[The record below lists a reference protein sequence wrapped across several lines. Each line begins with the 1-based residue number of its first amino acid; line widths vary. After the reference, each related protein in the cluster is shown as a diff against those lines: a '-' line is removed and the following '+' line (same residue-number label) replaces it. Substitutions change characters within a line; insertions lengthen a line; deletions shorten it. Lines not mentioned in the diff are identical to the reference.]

1 MVLLQNR
8 YQYIPLSDRH
18 LLAVTILHGAI
29 NPNSEPCLLV
39 NAVLRHGFPH
49 DRYYRAMTPP
59 IPYEL
64 VDAKALLKKNRGSAS
79 IFSNNRNSAF
89 SKNQKLTTSHF

>member
-18 LLAVTILHGAI
+18 LLAATIPYSAI
-29 NPNSEPCLLV
+29 NLNSEPCLLV
-39 NAVLRHGFPH
+39 NAVLRHAFPH
-49 DRYYRAMTPP
+49 DRDYLAMTPT

-64 VDAKALLKKNRGSAS
+64 VDAKAL
-79 IFSNNRNSAF
+79 F
-89 SKNQKLTTSHF
+89 